1 MSLSINLIDKN
12 RHPRY
17 YLKHE
22 IQSALCYLGGK
33 DYEKLEKM
41 SMDFAY
47 DTFLELKEK
56 QLKKNEESYNKYMY
70 ALKLRTEAAIHI
82 GIENIRKSRLLK
94 LQKEKQAIEAEF
106 KAGKQVYPDFRL
118 SILVRLEE

>member
-1 MSLSINLIDKN
+1 MGEWGGNEKELTFYFGYLSVIL
-12 RHPRY
+12 R
-17 YLKHE
+17 
-22 IQSALCYLGGK
+22 
-33 DYEKLEKM
+33 
-41 SMDFAY
+41 DFW
-47 DTFLELKEK
+47 ELKFGWT
-56 QLKKNEESYNKYMY
+56 QTSCNEESYNKYMY